1 MLINLKNFMSKL
13 RSIFIKTLNLND
25 KKFSNSLSIA
35 NCEEWDS
42 ANHMMLIVEIEKSF
56 KIRLKN
62 AEIIKMNSYLKI
74 EKMLKKKLNYYE
86 EL

>member
-1 MLINLKNFMSKL
+1 MSKL
-13 RSIFIKTLNLND
+13 KSIFTKTLNLSD

-42 ANHMMLIVEIEKSF
+42 ANHMTLIIEIEKNF
-56 KIRLKN
+56 KINFKN
-62 AEIIKMNSYLKI
+62 AEIVKMNSYLKI
-74 EKMLKKKLNYYE
+74 EKMLKKKLNYNE

>member
-1 MLINLKNFMSKL
+1 MSKL